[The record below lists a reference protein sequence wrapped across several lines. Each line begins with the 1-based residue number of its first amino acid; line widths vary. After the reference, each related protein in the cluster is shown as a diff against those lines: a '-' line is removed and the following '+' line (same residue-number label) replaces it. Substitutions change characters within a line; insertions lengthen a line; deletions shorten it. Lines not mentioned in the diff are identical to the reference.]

1 MVRLNVA
8 FLAAA
13 GVSGALLASDGP
25 TWADEFDVENF
36 HPVSPGDG
44 ELMTVHSTRQTP
56 SKKFSMGFTLGMVDD
71 PLVVVDM
78 DDERV
83 GDVVSSRVGAEL
95 TAAYGIG
102 RIEVGAALPFIFYQQ
117 ADAIDALG
125 TDAVENGGLGDAR
138 LMGRGWLLPGGE
150 GRIGVGAGLA
160 VTLPTAVNAEFGGD
174 ESPTALPFVVADY
187 RDGGLSL
194 AANVGAR
201 VRQKETL
208 GDGMD
213 QGALEVGSA
222 FTWGAG
228 GAVKTPELPLWIM
241 AELAGEV
248 SGDAAAENPLEARG
262 GVRADLGGGFS
273 ANAGYGRGLVHGYGA
288 PDHRLFAGV
297 IFRPEEETIAE
308 RIIIADQEPQPV
320 AEPPPNPDPDGDGI
334 LGDADKCPNEP
345 EDFDGF
351 EDTDGCPEPDND
363 QDGLADATDSCPNH
377 AEDKDGFQ
385 DDDGCPDPDNDLDG
399 IVDLSD
405 KCPNEAEVINGN
417 NDDDGCPDEGKRLV
431 LIGQSK
437 LEIQD
442 KVYFATAKAEILP
455 RSNPLLDQ
463 IAKTLERNPWIKK
476 VRIEGH
482 TDDRGNDAYNLDLSN
497 RRAASV
503 RQALLDRG
511 VVADRLESVGYGE
524 TQPIDSNK
532 TLIGRQHNRRVE
544 FVILDQDTNRPPPD
558 AGTQGTPAP
567 ATTPAPDTK
576 PVTPETK
583 GGQK

>member
-13 GVSGALLASDGP
+13 GVSSALFVADGP
-25 TWADEFDVENF
+25 TFADEFDVENF

-44 ELMTVHSTRQTP
+44 ELMTVHTTRQVP
-56 SKKFSMGFTLGMVDD
+56 SKQFAMGFSLGVVND

-83 GDVVSSRVGAEL
+83 GDVIHSRVGAEL

-102 RIEVGAALPFIFYQQ
+102 RIEVGAALPFILYQQ
-117 ADAIDALG
+117 ADAIAALG
-125 TDAVENGGLGDAR
+125 TDAVENGGMGDAR

-150 GRIGVGAGLA
+150 GRIGVGAGLG
-160 VTLPTAVNAEFGGD
+160 VTLPTSVNAEFGGED
-174 ESPTALPFVVADY
+174 GPTALPFVTADW
-187 RDGGLSL
+187 RDGAMSF
-194 AANVGAR
+194 AANMGAR

-208 GDGMD
+208 GDSMAD
-213 QGALEVGSA
+213 GALEVGSA
-222 FTWGAG
+222 FTWGG
-228 GAVKTPELPLWIM
+228 GAAVKTPELPLWVVG
-241 AELAGEV
+241 ELAGEV
-248 SGDAAAENPLEARG
+248 GGDTMSENPLEARG
-262 GVRADLGGGFS
+262 GLRADLGGGFS

-288 PDHRLFAGV
+288 PDHRVFGGV
-297 IFRPEEETIAE
+297 IFRPEEETVAE
-308 RIIIADQEPQPV
+308 RIIVVEEQPRPV

-351 EDTDGCPEPDND
+351 EDTDGCPETDND
-363 QDGLADATDSCPNH
+363 QDGLADGTDSCPNN
-377 AEDKDGFQ
+377 AEDKDGYQ
-385 DDDGCPDPDNDLDG
+385 DEDGCPDPDNDLDG

-417 NDDDGCPDEGKRLV
+417 DDDDGCPDEGKRLV

-442 KVYFATAKAEILP
+442 KVYFANAKADILP
-455 RSNPLLDQ
+455 KSDPLLDQ

-503 RQALLDRG
+503 RDALLKRG
-511 VVADRLESVGYGE
+511 VGGERLESIGYGE

-532 TLIGRQHNRRVE
+532 TVNGRQHNRRVE

-558 AGTQGTPAP
+558 AGTQPVPPAP
-567 ATTPAPDTK
+567 APAPNA
-576 PVTPETK
+576 PESK
-583 GGQK
+583 GGQP